1 MRVLVDTSVW
11 VAHFRQRND
20 HLVALLESAL
30 VLCHPYVVAEVACG
44 TPPSR
49 NAIVSMLATL
59 DTVPVANQSELLALI
74 ERQRLFG
81 RGCGFVDVSLLA
93 SALLSFQALVW
104 TYDRRLAT
112 LADEVGRCYR
122 LKTSSSSGEMPRHPA
137 DR

>member
-44 TPPSR
+44 TPPAR
-49 NAIVSMLATL
+49 HAIVSMLATL
-59 DTVPVANQSELLALI
+59 DTVPVANQVELLALI
-74 ERQRLFG
+74 ERRRFFG

-93 SALLSFQALVW
+93 SALLSDQASIW
-104 TYDRRLAT
+104 THDRRRAM
-112 LADEVGRCYR
+112 LADELGRRYLPPVGAA
-122 LKTSSSSGEMPRHPA
+122 SA
-137 DR
+137 